1 MTDDDSE
8 PADPVLEVLTDFK
21 ERLRVLDERQRLTEE
36 GERTFRELA
45 RELERRTGADRRL
58 TARGHER
65 RRAGKDTGE
74 ESREQRG

>member
-1 MTDDDSE
+1 MSDDDSE

-45 RELERRTGADRRL
+45 RELERRTGGDRRL

-65 RRAGKDTGE
+65 RRADKDIGPGT
-74 ESREQRG
+74 REQRG